1 MYSILEEKGVTEAE
15 MVGWR
20 HQLRGP
26 EFEQTSGYSE
36 GQGSLVYYSPWGHK
50 ELDTT
55 VDLTTTTA
63 TKL

>member
-1 MYSILEEKGVTEAE
+1 MYSIVEEKVVTEAE

-26 EFEQTSGYSE
+26 EFEQTSADSE
-36 GQGSLVYYSPWGHK
+36 GQGSLLSYSPWGHK

-55 VDLTTTTA
+55 DDLTTTTA

>member
-1 MYSILEEKGVTEAE
+1 MYSIVEEKVVTEAE

-26 EFEQTSGYSE
+26 EFEQTSADSE
-36 GQGSLVYYSPWGHK
+36 GQGSLLSYSPWGHK

-55 VDLTTTTA
+55 DDLTTA